1 VSNAVGVGTVN
12 VMKNDREKGKEHIS
26 VCICTYK
33 RPNLLDILL
42 DRLEGLKTEDLFT
55 YSLVIVD
62 NDDAE
67 SARTIVDSFAEKSR
81 IPVRYDVEPEQ
92 NIALARN
99 RAVQNASGNYVT
111 FIDDDEFPR
120 KDWLLN
126 LYNGLQK
133 YKADG
138 VLGPVLPHYE
148 GNPPQW
154 VTRGGFYDR
163 PSHETGT
170 VLDWENTRT
179 GNVLLRTGIFREMKN
194 AFRRE
199 FGRGGEDK
207 DFFRRMIG
215 NGLRFVWVAEAPVY
229 EIVPPERFSR
239 SFMLRRALL
248 RGKIPHFTLRDLLV
262 SLVAIPIYTSIL
274 PFLPLGGQHVFMKYL
289 IRDFDHIGRVLAFC
303 GLDVIKER
311 YVMK

>member
-1 VSNAVGVGTVN
+1 MLA
-12 VMKNDREKGKEHIS
+12 H
-26 VCICTYK
+26 
-33 RPNLLDILL
+33 LLNE
-42 DRLEGLKTEDLFT
+42 LENQRTENLFT
-55 YSLVIVD
+55 YSAVVID
-62 NDDAE
+62 NDADE
-67 SARTIVDSFAEKSR
+67 SARETVDSFKRRSTV
-81 IPVRYDVEPEQ
+81 PVKYDVEPEQ

-99 RAVQNASGNYVT
+99 RAVQNSSGDFLA
-111 FIDDDEFPR
+111 FIDDDEFPP

-126 LYNGLQK
+126 LYNGLHR
-133 YKADG
+133 YNADG

-248 RGKIPHFTLRDLLV
+248 RGKIPHFTSRDLLV

-274 PFLPLGGQHVFMKYL
+274 PFLPLRGQHVFMKYL

-303 GLDVIKER
+303 RLDVIKEK